1 MSIYLSNYWTLYKE
15 FVDTFHSLEYR
26 GIPIVLLTNF
36 YQQIDPELRS
46 QMESESFLVN
56 LKTQKLDQ
64 ALIQPYF
71 EKWLEKLRAPINEQK
86 EGKVLINPDYT
97 RIPERTYINMFDPK
111 QTIIL
116 SRSNAT
122 QIYGIPN
129 ECIRI
134 YEDKNN
140 EASNEL
146 IKEAKAIFDQ
156 FNWHPAFGNAIFQ
169 KSFIN
174 RIPQIVTRI
183 NMVSNLFD
191 KKNISSIIV
200 GTTEDIQSR
209 ALSIV
214 GLTKGIKSICLQH
227 GILMGEEAF
236 MPVFTTVVGV
246 YGEYEKSWYSNRGVS
261 NHRIA
266 ELGHPKFDEIYHQTP
281 VDKATFIKKYE
292 LDPNKRTLLV
302 ITGPQ
307 LDFVKFEILI
317 KSIMEKQNYQIII
330 KPHPWEIGKK
340 KLGVYLK
347 LEEEYESLKV
357 YTARDNNLYDLISQ
371 VDGVVSSLSTV
382 VLESILFNKPVFVF
396 NFLNSNRVYD
406 YFDMLGNYI
415 QSNPNRLTE
424 VINNHYISRL
434 HENVYSHIRNR
445 FLSMSYN
452 DGRSSEKLANLINS
466 YDPYSGKT
474 H

>member
-1 MSIYLSNYWTLYKE
+1 MSIYLSNYWTLYKD
-15 FVDTFHSLEYR
+15 FVETFHPLEYR

-36 YQQIDPELRS
+36 YQQIDSELKS
-46 QMESESFLVN
+46 QMESESFQMN
-56 LKTQKLDQ
+56 LNTPRLDQ
-64 ALIQPYF
+64 AMIQPYF
-71 EKWLEKLRAPINEQK
+71 EKWLEKIRPPLINEPK
-86 EGKVLINPDYT
+86 KGKVLITPDYT
-97 RIPERTYINMFDPK
+97 RIPERTYMNMFDSD

-116 SRSNAT
+116 SRSKAP
-122 QIYGIPN
+122 QMYGIPN
-129 ECIRI
+129 ESIGN
-134 YEDKNN
+134 YEEKNN

-146 IKEAKAIFDQ
+146 IKEAMTIFGKSNHHQ
-156 FNWHPAFGNAIFQ
+156 AFGNEFFQ

-174 RIPQIVTRI
+174 RIPQIVTMI
-183 NMVSNLFD
+183 NMVFNLFD
-191 KKNISSIIV
+191 KKTISSIIV

-246 YGEYEKSWYSNRGVS
+246 YGEYEKNWYSNRGLA
-261 NHRIA
+261 NDRIA
-266 ELGHPKFDEIYHQTP
+266 EIGHPKFDEIYHQSP
-281 VDKATFIKKYE
+281 IDKATFIKKYE
-292 LDPNKRTLLV
+292 LDPTKLTLLV

-307 LDFVKFEILI
+307 LDSVKFEILI
-317 KSIMEKQNYQIII
+317 KNIMDNQNYQVIL

-340 KLGVYLK
+340 KHGIYLK
-347 LEEEYESLKV
+347 LAEKYKSLKV

-396 NFLNSNRVYD
+396 NFLNSNRFYD
-406 YFDMLGNYI
+406 YFDILGNYI

-434 HENVYSHIRNR
+434 HKNVYNNIRNR

-452 DGRSSEKLANLINS
+452 DGSSSEKLANLINH
-466 YDPYSGKT
+466 YC
-474 H
+474 